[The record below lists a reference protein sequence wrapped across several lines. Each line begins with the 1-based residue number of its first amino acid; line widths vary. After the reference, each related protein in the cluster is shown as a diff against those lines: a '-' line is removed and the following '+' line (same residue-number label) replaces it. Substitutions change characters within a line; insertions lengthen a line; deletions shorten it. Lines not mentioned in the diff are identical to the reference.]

1 MSGAIVAVAAASAI
15 GAGTAAYSGH
25 QARKAD
31 KSARA
36 RLDGL
41 KWEEDSLYT
50 KSQKE
55 LSDLGS
61 GLLKGEV
68 PDYYKSIGE
77 SGGSEFEKMLAQTTR
92 DIQKSAMESSAA
104 SGGLRGGNLAA
115 LTAGTLADADT
126 QLRYADYERAL
137 GGKQYLLGLGADV
150 SSGVRSAAAG
160 NQDAQN
166 SLNYS
171 KAGAYNQLDFSRAQA
186 KSNEMAGYGSA
197 LSSLIGGVAGAA
209 GGQQSSGGMLS
220 QLFAQYGNTAGQ
232 NGVNTQN
239 QSLTGVSSL
248 GGINQQSN
256 ARTNFLSA
264 SDVSWRGY

>member
-1 MSGAIVAVAAASAI
+1 MSGVITAVAASAAI

-41 KWEEDSLYT
+41 KWEEDPLYT
-50 KSQKE
+50 KSQDE
-55 LSDLGS
+55 LSTLGS

-68 PDYYKSIGE
+68 PDYYKTIGE
-77 SGGSEFEKMLAQTTR
+77 SGSSEFEKMLAQTTR
-92 DIQKSAMESSAA
+92 DIQKSATESAAA

-126 QLRYADYERAL
+126 SLRYADYQRAL

-150 SSGVRSAAAG
+150 TSDVRNAAAG
-160 NQDAQN
+160 NQTQ
-166 SLNYS
+166 LNALEQS

-186 KSNEMAGYGSA
+186 KSNEVAGYGSA
-197 LSSLIGGVAGAA
+197 LTSLIGGVSGQ
-209 GGQQSSGGMLS
+209 GGGSTGLLS
-220 QLFAQYGNTAGQ
+220 QLFAQYGQQNTAGQ

-239 QSLTGVSSL
+239 QNLTGVSSL
-248 GGINQQSN
+248 GGIQKSN
-256 ARTNFLSA
+256 ARTNYLSA
-264 SDVSWRGY
+264 SDVGGY